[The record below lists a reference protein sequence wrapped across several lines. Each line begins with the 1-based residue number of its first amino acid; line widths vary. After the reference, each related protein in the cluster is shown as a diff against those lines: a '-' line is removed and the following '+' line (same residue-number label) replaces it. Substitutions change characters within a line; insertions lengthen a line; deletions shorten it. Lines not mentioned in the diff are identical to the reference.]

1 MQSTTSRTA
10 RRTRSLALRA
20 DRTSERRFALALS
33 LLLGL
38 ATIGVLATTS
48 ALSHHHDRE
57 SLSLVAR

>member
-1 MQSTTSRTA
+1 MQTTTSRTA
-10 RRTRSLALRA
+10 RRTRTLALRV

-57 SLSLVAR
+57 FVSLVSR